1 MVQEP
6 TSSTKV
12 LTSAWQ
18 LRQTA
23 NDDALQTYPDSWY
36 RAPQLG
42 QARRV
47 PSIGLLHPQQ
57 TTPGTDF
64 GTFATV
70 PPVNAAGDGGDID

>member
-1 MVQEP
+1 M
-6 TSSTKV
+6 T
-12 LTSAWQ
+12 
-18 LRQTA
+18 